1 MKVNRS
7 VSSLIATASVALATL
22 GMTGATLAQNVNWSV
37 GVFSPGVNVGV
48 TNVQPIYYQEPVYQ
62 QVYQPVYRAPRR
74 VIYVQPEPVFV
85 VPPQY
90 VQAGWQYPGYGGGW
104 RHGRGRHDGDRFDE
118 DRFEGGRSGHGHRG
132 HDRD

>member
-1 MKVNRS
+1 MKINRS
-7 VSSLIATASVALATL
+7 VSFLIATASVALAAL

-48 TNVQPIYYQEPVYQ
+48 TNAQPIYYQEPVYQ